1 MTTTF
6 LLHDNSK
13 LDPKVARVWVAGW
26 INAGE
31 TSLDGKTAMETLQA
45 DGSFGDSRPTE
56 VPFHL
61 VSAVPKV
68 SLSVA
73 TNGDDRLLFVVSA
86 SQPTALKVLTSKV
99 QKKDK
104 DGELIATIDRY
115 DARQYTQYPYAV
127 APGVAAPGPFDVF
140 EFGMNAQDN
149 VSSVSGFGINLSFSV
164 TINGV
169 LEQFGANVAMSRAAI
184 GAAFGKF
191 IAHEAKT
198 LASATAYGDLL
209 YDGPITSGAP
219 TPPLIGGQY
228 FALADPNDMLAALSD
243 NYTKAIDHP
252 LNGFWDDTLTA
263 FFKIGNHL
271 SINLNANPEDKKIY
285 SGACSVQ
292 TNPKTEVAS
301 PAFTLSR
308 GDASFTFFMPLKA
321 GTTVPGQSGAQYV
334 FQQAFNNF
342 TPAGAADDA
351 GLLQDC
357 IWEALCR
364 GVALDGV
371 STTAISQGES
381 TAAWNEPA
389 TWYPAGKASHLYGKF
404 LHYATIDGTDS
415 RSGGTPIMYGNAA
428 YGYSMDE
435 NPLGPYSGTSVP
447 PKTYENVPDGST
459 VTLVVGPWDAALA

>member
-6 LLHDNSK
+6 VLRDDSK
-13 LDPKVARVWVAGW
+13 LDPKIARVWVAGW

-31 TSLDGKTAMETLQA
+31 ASADGKTAMQVLQA
-45 DGSFGDSRPTE
+45 DGSFGDSRPKE

-61 VSAVPKV
+61 VSVVPKV

-73 TNGDDRLLFVVSA
+73 TNGDDRLLFVISPA
-86 SQPTALKVLTSKV
+86 QPTPLKVLTSKV
-99 QKKDK
+99 EKKNEAGK
-104 DGELIATIDRY
+104 VIAIVDRY

-169 LEQFGANVAMSRAAI
+169 LEQFGADASVSRAAI

-191 IAHEAKT
+191 IAHEAKA
-198 LASATAYGDLL
+198 LPSATAYADLL
-209 YDGPITSGAP
+209 YDRPITPTAP
-219 TPPLIGGQY
+219 PPPPVGGQY
-228 FALADPNDMLAALSD
+228 FALSDPNDMLAALSG
-243 NYTKAIDHP
+243 NYVNAIDHP
-252 LNGFWDDTLTA
+252 LNSFWDDTLTA
-263 FFKIGNHL
+263 FFKVGNHL

-301 PAFTLSR
+301 PAYTLSR
-308 GDASFTFFMPLKA
+308 GDDSYTFFMPLKA
-321 GTTVPGQSGAQYV
+321 GNTVPGQTGAQYV
-334 FQQAFNNF
+334 FQQAFNDF
-342 TPAGAADDA
+342 TPAGPVLDA

-371 STTAISQGES
+371 STTAISNGES
-381 TAAWNEPA
+381 TTAWNNPA
-389 TWYPAGKASHLYGKF
+389 TWYRAGKASHLYGKF

-415 RSGGTPIMYGNAA
+415 RDGGTPIMYGNAA

-459 VTLVVGPWDAALA
+459 VTLVVGPWDAALT

>member
-1 MTTTF
+1 VTTTF
-6 LLHDNSK
+6 LLHDNSH
-13 LDPKVARVWVAGW
+13 LDAKVAKVWVAGW

-31 TSLDGKTAMETLQA
+31 TSKDGKTAMEVLQA
-45 DGSFGDSRPTE
+45 DGSFGDSRPSE

-73 TNGDDRLLFVVSA
+73 TNGDDRLLFVISPT
-86 SQPTALKVLTSKV
+86 QPTPLKVLTAKV
-99 QKKDK
+99 EKKDEK
-104 DGELIATIDRY
+104 GEVTVVDRY
-115 DARQYTQYPYAV
+115 DTRQYTQYPYAD

-164 TINGV
+164 TIGGV
-169 LEQFGANVAMSRAAI
+169 LEQFGADTSISRTEI

-191 IAHEAKT
+191 IALEAKK
-198 LASATAYGDLL
+198 LPGATAYADLL
-209 YDGPITSGAP
+209 YDGPIATGAP

-228 FALADPNDMLAALSD
+228 FALADPNDMLAALSS

-252 LNGFWDDTLTA
+252 LTSFWDETLLA
-263 FFKIGNHL
+263 FFKAGNHL
-271 SINLNANPEDKKIY
+271 SINLNANPTDKKIY
-285 SGACSVQ
+285 SGVSSLQ
-292 TNPKTEVAS
+292 TNPDTKVSS
-301 PAFTLSR
+301 PAFTLTR
-308 GDASFTFFMPLKA
+308 GKESYTFFMPLAKGA
-321 GTTVPGQSGAQYV
+321 TKPGQAGAQYV
-334 FQQAFNNF
+334 FQQAFGPL
-342 TPAGAADDA
+342 TPATAAGDA

-371 STTAISQGES
+371 STKAISEGES
-381 TAAWNEPA
+381 TTAWNDPK
-389 TWYPAGKASHLYGKF
+389 TWYQAGKASHLYGKF

-415 RSGGTPIMYGNAA
+415 RAGGTPIMYGNAA

-459 VTLVVGPWDAALA
+459 VTLVVGPWGKATA